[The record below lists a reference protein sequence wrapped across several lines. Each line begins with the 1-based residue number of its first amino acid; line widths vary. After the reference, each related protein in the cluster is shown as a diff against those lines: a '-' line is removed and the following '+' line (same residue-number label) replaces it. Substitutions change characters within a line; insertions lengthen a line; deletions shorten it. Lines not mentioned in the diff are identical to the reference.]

1 MNRKAR
7 LAGLIGAGVLIAGAG
22 FWYLETFMSRDA
34 QIDSMHRGCVA
45 EFVEMTAKL
54 KPGDPATG
62 LLKGLSE
69 RFGRLLDGVSG
80 NMSDTVCG
88 ALRDA
93 CREDF
98 DGGICTA
105 ARERYL

>member
-1 MNRKAR
+1 MNRKTR

-45 EFVEMTAKL
+45 EFVDLAAKL
-54 KPGDPATG
+54 KPGDPPIG
-62 LLKGLSE
+62 MLKGLSE
-69 RFGRLLDGVSG
+69 RFGRLVDDASG
-80 NMSDTVCG
+80 SMSDRVCG

-98 DGGICTA
+98 DGRICTA